1 MPGSERRGIWTA
13 LAWLAAGFAGGA
25 LAAFGLVTG
34 ARALWG
40 EEEPP
45 AALGAP
51 RLVEE
56 TATSGISHV
65 YDGEFQFFVGGGV
78 AVFDCDDDGLPDLYL
93 AGGALPA
100 SLYRNG
106 SEVGGALHFS
116 RVADAATDL
125 TGVVGAYPLD
135 VDGDGIVDLAVL
147 RAGENVLLRG
157 RGECRFER
165 ASEAWSF
172 DGGTA
177 WTAAF
182 SAAWESDD
190 AFPMLAFGNYL
201 ARDEAGEPTFD
212 CDDSVLLRPEGAAY
226 PTATPLA
233 PGYCTLS
240 MLFGDWDHTGR
251 RDLRLA
257 NDRHYY
263 RDGEEQLWRVAAG
276 EPPRLYT
283 REEGWKRLVLWG
295 MGIAAQDLTGD
306 GLPEVV
312 ITSQGDNKLQS
323 LDPGAAGPAYGD
335 IAIRLGATAHRPF
348 AGGDILPSTAWH
360 PEFQDVNNDGFM
372 DLYISKGNVE
382 AMPDFAAQDP
392 SNLLLGGPGGA
403 FVEGARDAGYLSFGK
418 DRGAA
423 LVDCNLDGLPDLVQV
438 VRREDVRVW
447 RNAGSG
453 DAAGTQAMGHWLAL
467 QLEQPGANGFGVGA
481 WIEVRSGDRTTLRQL
496 TVGGGH
502 AGGQLGWIHFG
513 LGEARSAEVRV
524 QWPDGE
530 FGPWQKV
537 GADGFVVIVRDG
549 EPRRW
554 SPGDGAPRGER

>member
-1 MPGSERRGIWTA
+1 MTGSRRRD
-13 LAWLAAGFAGGA
+13 LLWLAAGFAGGA
-25 LAAFGLVTG
+25 LVTFGLVLG

-45 AALGAP
+45 TALGAP

-56 TATSGISHV
+56 TAASGVSHV
-65 YDGEFQFFVGGGV
+65 YDGDFQFFVGGGV
-78 AVFDCDDDGLPDLYL
+78 AVFDCDDDGFPDMYL
-93 AGGALPA
+93 AGGVSPA
-100 SLYRNG
+100 SLYRNE
-106 SEVGGALHFS
+106 SEIGGALRFS
-116 RVADAATDL
+116 RLADAATDL
-125 TGVVGAYPLD
+125 TAVTGAYPLD
-135 VDGDGIVDLAVL
+135 IDGDGRLDLAVL
-147 RAGENVLLRG
+147 RVGENVLLRG
-157 RGECRFER
+157 LGDCRFAR
-165 ASEAWSF
+165 ANEEWSF
-172 DGGTA
+172 NGGMA

-201 ARDEAGEPTFD
+201 ALDEAGEPTFD
-212 CDDSVLLRPEGAAY
+212 CDDSLLLRPVGAAY
-226 PTATPLA
+226 PTAIALT

-240 MLFGDWDHTGR
+240 VLFADWDHSGR

-276 EPPRLYT
+276 EDPRLYT

-295 MGIAAQDLTGD
+295 MGLASQDLTGD
-306 GLPEVV
+306 GLPEVL

-323 LDPGAAGPAYGD
+323 LDAGATGPAYSD

-348 AGGDILPSTAWH
+348 AGEDTLPSTAWH
-360 PEFQDVNNDGFM
+360 PEFEDVNNDGFM
-372 DLYISKGNVE
+372 DLHISKGNVE

-392 SNLLLGGPGGA
+392 SNLLLGQPDGT

-423 LVDCNLDGLPDLVQV
+423 LADFNLDGLLDLVQV

-453 DAAGTQAMGHWLAL
+453 DAAGTEPMGHWLAL
-467 QLEQPGANGFGVGA
+467 QLDQPGANRFGVGA
-481 WIEVRSGDRTTLRQL
+481 WIEVRAADRTTLRQL

-502 AGGQLGWIHFG
+502 AGGQAGWIHFG
-513 LGEARSAEVRV
+513 LGEAGAAEVRV
-524 QWPDGE
+524 QWPGGE
-530 FGPWQKV
+530 WGPWQRV
-537 GADGFVVIVRDG
+537 EADRFAVV
-549 EPRRW
+549 
-554 SPGDGAPRGER
+554 SPGDEPRYWAPGEGDPRGTG

>member
-1 MPGSERRGIWTA
+1 MPGSERRRIWTA

-25 LAAFGLVTG
+25 LVTFGLVAG

-40 EEEPP
+40 EEAPP

-56 TATSGISHV
+56 TAAAGISHV

-93 AGGALPA
+93 AGGVGPA
-100 SLYRNG
+100 SLYRNE
-106 SEVGGALHFS
+106 SEVGGALRFS
-116 RVADAATDL
+116 RLADAATDL
-125 TGVVGAYPLD
+125 TAVTGAYPLD
-135 VDGDGIVDLAVL
+135 IDGDGIVDLAVL
-147 RAGENVLLRG
+147 RVGEDVLLQG
-157 RGECRFER
+157 VGDCRFAR
-165 ASEAWSF
+165 ANEEWSF

-182 SAAWESDD
+182 SASWESED
-190 AFPMLAFGNYL
+190 AFPTIAFGNYL
-201 ARDEAGEPTFD
+201 ARDEAGEPTLT

-240 MLFGDWDHTGR
+240 ILFSDWGR
-251 RDLRLA
+251 SGQRDLRLA

-263 RDGEEQLWRVAAG
+263 RDGEEQLWHVVAG

-295 MGIAAQDLTGD
+295 MGLASQDLTGD

-312 ITSQGDNKLQS
+312 ITSQGDNKVQS
-323 LDPGAAGPAYGD
+323 LDAGTTGPAYGD
-335 IAIRLGATAHRPF
+335 IAISLGVTAHRPF
-348 AGGDILPSTAWH
+348 AGDDTLPSTAWH
-360 PEFQDVNNDGFM
+360 PEFQDVNNDGLV
-372 DLYISKGNVE
+372 DLYLSKGNVE

-392 SNLLLGGPGGA
+392 SNLLLGQPDGT

-423 LVDCNLDGLPDLVQV
+423 LADFNLDGLPDLVQI
-438 VRREDVRVW
+438 VRRENVRVW

-453 DAAGTQAMGHWLAL
+453 DAAGTVAMGHWLAL
-467 QLEQPGANGFGVGA
+467 QLQQPGANGFGVGS
-481 WIEVRSGDRTTLRQL
+481 WIEVRAGGRTTLREIN
-496 TVGGGH
+496 VGGGH

-513 LGEARSAEVRV
+513 LGEAGAAEVRV

-530 FGPWQKV
+530 VGPWQRV
-537 GADGFVVIVRDG
+537 AADGFVVIVRGG

-554 SPGDGAPRGER
+554 SPGEGAPRGER